1 MGGVSVASETQIPV
15 PSQQRGLVIVDVQND
30 FTEGGALEVVGGDR
44 VARSIGEFLAA
55 HKGEYGFVVASQDWH
70 VQPKDDHFVIYP
82 PHCLADSKGAQFDPE
97 MTAGAGQPIETLLD
111 AVVHKGATSGD
122 LSAFLGKDASG
133 ASLEVLLQAK
143 GVKALDICGIAE
155 DICVAATAKDAV
167 TKGYRV
173 RVLKHL
179 SCPTSPDA
187 AHETEEELLQ
197 EGVELVG

>member
-1 MGGVSVASETQIPV
+1 MPVS
-15 PSQQRGLVIVDVQND
+15 SQQRALVIVDVQND

-44 VARSIGEFLAA
+44 VARRIGEFLAA
-55 HKGEYGFVVASQDWH
+55 HKREYGFVVASQDWH
-70 VQPKDDHFVIYP
+70 VAPKDDHFVIYP

-97 MTAGAGQPIETLLD
+97 LSVGAGQTIEALLD

-143 GVKALDICGIAE
+143 EVTAVDICGIAE

-167 TKGYRV
+167 AKGYSV
-173 RVLKHL
+173 RLLKYL
-179 SCPTSPDA
+179 SCPTSCDA
-187 AHETEEELLQ
+187 ALEIEEELSQ
-197 EGVELVG
+197 KGVKVVS